1 MLSKPKTNSMKRT
14 FGYAAAKV
22 WNERNKNSW
31 IIFYLIW
38 VGFECEYFT
47 VIIWGGWMG
56 VSYTVC
62 NYTQPNEKQRKRCK
76 YFIVDYLPSIKM
88 F

>member
-1 MLSKPKTNSMKRT
+1 MKRT

-22 WNERNKNSW
+22 WNEKIKDSS
-31 IIFYLIW
+31 IIFYLIL
-38 VGFECEYFT
+38 VGFECDYFT

-62 NYTQPNEKQRKRCK
+62 NYTA
-76 YFIVDYLPSIKM
+76 
-88 F
+88 